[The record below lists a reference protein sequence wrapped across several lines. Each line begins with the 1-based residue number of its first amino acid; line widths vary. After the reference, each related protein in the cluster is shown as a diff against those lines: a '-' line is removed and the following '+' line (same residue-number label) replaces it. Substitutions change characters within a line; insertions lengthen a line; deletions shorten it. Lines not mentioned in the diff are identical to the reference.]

1 MEKYNKEIVES
12 STNNKFLFELDQE
25 LLKGE
30 MYKAQN
36 DKFTTVT
43 DVLRSVTDKHTP
55 LKTKIIRGNWAP
67 FITKALS
74 KARMARSRPKSK
86 CNKWSSR
93 ENLLA
98 FRKAK
103 NICSNLNKKTK

>member
-36 DKFTTVT
+36 DKFTT

-55 LKTKIIRGNWAP
+55 LKTKNNKRE
-67 FITKALS
+67 LS
-74 KARMARSRPKSK
+74 SFHDESIK
-86 CNKWSSR
+86 
-93 ENLLA
+93 
-98 FRKAK
+98 
-103 NICSNLNKKTK
+103 